1 MTASDPIAAMLGRYV
16 DADEIAGAA
25 TLVWKDGKVVQTC
38 ATGWRDRESLELLER
53 DAIFRIASMTKPVT
67 SVAALMLVDEGRIAL
82 ADPISRW
89 APEFADMRVLRSPTG
104 PLDETDPAARE
115 ITFDDLLTHRSGLTY
130 GSFHAGP
137 IQPAYEAALGGDIDS
152 HVAPDDWITA
162 LAALP
167 LIDQPGAGFHY
178 GNSTDL
184 LGFLI
189 ARIEGEPL
197 GAVLQRRIFGP
208 LGMTD
213 TGFTVPADKAHRKA
227 QLYGFDAAGGM
238 IPRPTGASGAGAVL
252 PERPADMTYVSGSG
266 GLWSTLDD
274 YLAFARLFLGDGA
287 VDGVRLLQPETLA
300 GHDDQPADG
309 RSARPRRDA
318 GHADLHRPRLRLRPG
333 RRHGPGH
340 RRRDPLQG
348 RRRHSRLAG
357 RLRRLVA
364 GRSDVGNGDDL
375 PGPQRHGA
383 GADGHGHRPRRLR
396 RHHRVPRPG
405 QRALGHSAL
414 SSRKPRS
421 GYPGPRLS
429 PGRVWVPDRPFGR
442 PG

>member
-25 TLVWKDGKVVQTC
+25 TLVWKGGKVLQTC
-38 ATGWRDRESLELLER
+38 VTGWRDRESLDLLGR

-82 ADPISRW
+82 TDPISRW

-104 PLDETDPAARE
+104 PLDETDPASRE
-115 ITFDDLLTHRSGLTY
+115 ITFNDLLTHRSGLTY

-137 IQPAYEAALGGDIDS
+137 IQPAYDAALGGDIDS
-152 HVAPDDWITA
+152 HVAPDDWIAA
-162 LAALP
+162 LAGLP
-167 LIDQPGAGFHY
+167 LIDQPGGGFHY

-227 QLYGFDAAGGM
+227 QLYGFDAAGEM

-252 PERPADMTYVSGSG
+252 PERPTDMTYVSGSG

-287 VDGVRLLQPETLA
+287 VDGVRLLRPETLKA
-300 GHDDQPADG
+300 MMTNQLTED
-309 RSARPRRDA
+309 
-318 GHADLHRPRLRLRPG
+318 
-333 RRHGPGH
+333 
-340 RRRDPLQG
+340 
-348 RRRHSRLAG
+348 
-357 RLRRLVA
+357 
-364 GRSDVGNGDDL
+364 
-375 PGPQRHGA
+375 
-383 GADGHGHRPRRLR
+383 
-396 RHHRVPRPG
+396 
-405 QRALGHSAL
+405 QRARGETLGMPIFTAHGFGYGLAVVMDPDTAAVTRCKGGLGTVGWPGAYGGWWQADPTTGTVMIFLVHNVMELEQMAMGIGLGVYGAITEFHGLATAL
-414 SSRKPRS
+414 
-421 GYPGPRLS
+421 
-429 PGRVWVPDRPFGR
+429 
-442 PG
+442 

>member
-1 MTASDPIAAMLGRYV
+1 MTASDPITAMLGRYV

-25 TLVWKDGKVVQTC
+25 TLVWKDGRVVQTC
-38 ATGWRDRESLELLER
+38 ATGWRDRESLDLLQR

-67 SVAALMLVDEGRIAL
+67 SVAALMLVDDGKISL

-89 APEFADMRVLRSPTG
+89 APEFADMRVLRSPDG

-137 IQPAYEAALGGDIDS
+137 IQPAYDAALGGDIDS
-152 HVAPDDWITA
+152 HVAPDDWIAA

-274 YLAFARLFLGDGA
+274 YLAFARLFLGNGA
-287 VDGVRLLQPETLA
+287 VDGVRLLRPETL
-300 GHDDQPADG
+300 
-309 RSARPRRDA
+309 
-318 GHADLHRPRLRLRPG
+318 
-333 RRHGPGH
+333 
-340 RRRDPLQG
+340 
-348 RRRHSRLAG
+348 
-357 RLRRLVA
+357 
-364 GRSDVGNGDDL
+364 
-375 PGPQRHGA
+375 GA
-383 GADGHGHRPRRLR
+383 MMTNQLTED
-396 RHHRVPRPG
+396 
-405 QRALGHSAL
+405 QRARGETLGMPIFTAHGFGYGLAVVMDPDTAAVTRCKGGVGTVGWPGAYGGWWQADPTTGTVMIFLVHNVMELEQMAMGIGLGVYGAITEFHGLATAL
-414 SSRKPRS
+414 
-421 GYPGPRLS
+421 
-429 PGRVWVPDRPFGR
+429 
-442 PG
+442 

>member
-25 TLVWKDGKVVQTC
+25 TLVWKGGKVVQTC
-38 ATGWRDRESLELLER
+38 ASGWRDRESLDLLGR

-82 ADPISRW
+82 TDPISRW
-89 APEFADMRVLRSPTG
+89 APEFADMRVLRAPTG
-104 PLDETDPAARE
+104 PLDEADPAVRE
-115 ITFDDLLTHRSGLTY
+115 ITFNDLLTHRSGLTY

-137 IQPAYEAALGGDIDS
+137 IQPAYDAALGGDIDS

-162 LAALP
+162 LAGLP

-213 TGFTVPADKAHRKA
+213 TGFVVPPANTHRKA

-287 VDGVRLLQPETLA
+287 VDGVRLLQPETLKA
-300 GHDDQPADG
+300 MMTNQLTED
-309 RSARPRRDA
+309 
-318 GHADLHRPRLRLRPG
+318 
-333 RRHGPGH
+333 
-340 RRRDPLQG
+340 
-348 RRRHSRLAG
+348 
-357 RLRRLVA
+357 
-364 GRSDVGNGDDL
+364 
-375 PGPQRHGA
+375 
-383 GADGHGHRPRRLR
+383 
-396 RHHRVPRPG
+396 
-405 QRALGHSAL
+405 QRARGETLGMPIFTAHGFGYGLAVVMDPDTAAVTRCKGGLGTVGWPGAYGGWWQADPTTGTVMIFLVHNVMELEQMAMGIGLGVYGAITEFHGLATAL
-414 SSRKPRS
+414 
-421 GYPGPRLS
+421 
-429 PGRVWVPDRPFGR
+429 
-442 PG
+442 

>member
-38 ATGWRDRESLELLER
+38 ASGWRDRESLDLLQR

-82 ADPISRW
+82 TEPISRW
-89 APEFADMRVLRSPTG
+89 APEFAAMRVLRSPTG
-104 PLDETDPAARE
+104 PLDETDPAVRE

-137 IQPAYEAALGGDIDS
+137 IQPAYAAALGGDIDS
-152 HVAPDDWITA
+152 PVAPDDWIAA

-287 VDGVRLLQPETLA
+287 VDGVRLLQPATLKAMMTNQLTEDQRARGETLGMPIFTA
-300 GHDDQPADG
+300 HGFGYGLAVVMDPDTAAVTRCKGGLGTVGWPGAYGGWWQADPTTG
-309 RSARPRRDA
+309 TVMIFLVHNVMELEQMAMGIGLGVYGA
-318 GHADLHRPRLRLRPG
+318 ITEF
-333 RRHGPGH
+333 HG
-340 RRRDPLQG
+340 
-348 RRRHSRLAG
+348 LA
-357 RLRRLVA
+357 
-364 GRSDVGNGDDL
+364 
-375 PGPQRHGA
+375 
-383 GADGHGHRPRRLR
+383 
-396 RHHRVPRPG
+396 
-405 QRALGHSAL
+405 SAL
-414 SSRKPRS
+414 
-421 GYPGPRLS
+421 
-429 PGRVWVPDRPFGR
+429 
-442 PG
+442 

>member
-25 TLVWKDGKVVQTC
+25 TLVWKGGKVVQTC
-38 ATGWRDRESLELLER
+38 ATGWRDRESLDLLGR

-82 ADPISRW
+82 TDPVSRW

-104 PLDETDPAARE
+104 PLDEADPAVRE

-137 IQPAYEAALGGDIDS
+137 IQPAYDAALGGDIDS
-152 HVAPDDWITA
+152 HVAPDDWISA
-162 LAALP
+162 LAGLP
-167 LIDQPGAGFHY
+167 LIDQPGGGFHY

-227 QLYGFDAAGGM
+227 QLYGFDAAGEM

-252 PERPADMTYVSGSG
+252 PERPTDMTYVSGSG

-287 VDGVRLLQPETLA
+287 VDGVRLLRPETLKA
-300 GHDDQPADG
+300 MMTNQLTED
-309 RSARPRRDA
+309 
-318 GHADLHRPRLRLRPG
+318 
-333 RRHGPGH
+333 
-340 RRRDPLQG
+340 
-348 RRRHSRLAG
+348 
-357 RLRRLVA
+357 
-364 GRSDVGNGDDL
+364 
-375 PGPQRHGA
+375 
-383 GADGHGHRPRRLR
+383 
-396 RHHRVPRPG
+396 
-405 QRALGHSAL
+405 QRARGETLGMPIFTAHGFGYGLAVVMDPDTAAVTRCKGGLGTVGWPGAYGGWWQADPTTGTVMIFLVHNVMELEQMAMGIGLGVYGAITEFHGLATAL
-414 SSRKPRS
+414 
-421 GYPGPRLS
+421 
-429 PGRVWVPDRPFGR
+429 
-442 PG
+442 

>member
-104 PLDETDPAARE
+104 PLDETAPAARE

-152 HVAPDDWITA
+152 HVGPDDWITA

-184 LGFLI
+184 LGFLV

-208 LGMTD
+208 LGMRD

-287 VDGVRLLQPETLA
+287 VDGVRLLQPETLRA
-300 GHDDQPADG
+300 MMTNQLTED
-309 RSARPRRDA
+309 
-318 GHADLHRPRLRLRPG
+318 
-333 RRHGPGH
+333 
-340 RRRDPLQG
+340 
-348 RRRHSRLAG
+348 
-357 RLRRLVA
+357 
-364 GRSDVGNGDDL
+364 
-375 PGPQRHGA
+375 
-383 GADGHGHRPRRLR
+383 
-396 RHHRVPRPG
+396 
-405 QRALGHSAL
+405 QRARGETLGMPIFTAHGFGYGLAVVMDPATAAVTRCKGGVGTVGWPGAYGGWWQADPTSGTVMIFLVHNVMELEQMAMGIGLGVYGAITEFHGLASAL
-414 SSRKPRS
+414 
-421 GYPGPRLS
+421 
-429 PGRVWVPDRPFGR
+429 
-442 PG
+442 

>member
-38 ATGWRDRESLELLER
+38 ATGWRDRESLDLLQR

-67 SVAALMLVDEGRIAL
+67 SVAALMLVDDGKISL

-104 PLDETDPAARE
+104 PLDETDPALRE

-130 GSFHAGP
+130 SSFHAGP
-137 IQPAYEAALGGDIDS
+137 IQPAYDAALGGDIDS
-152 HVAPDDWITA
+152 PVAPDDWIAA

-208 LGMTD
+208 LGMAD

-227 QLYGFDAAGGM
+227 QVYGFDAAGGM
-238 IPRPTGASGAGAVL
+238 IPRPTGAFGAGAVL
-252 PERPADMTYVSGSG
+252 PERPADMTYVSGSS

-287 VDGVRLLQPETLA
+287 VDGVRLLQPATLKAMMTNQLTEDQRARGETLGMPIFTA
-300 GHDDQPADG
+300 HGFGYGLAVVMDPDTAAVTRCKGGVGTVGWPGAYGGWWQADPTTG
-309 RSARPRRDA
+309 TVMIFLVHNVMELEQMAMGIGLGVYGA
-318 GHADLHRPRLRLRPG
+318 ITEF
-333 RRHGPGH
+333 HG
-340 RRRDPLQG
+340 
-348 RRRHSRLAG
+348 LA
-357 RLRRLVA
+357 
-364 GRSDVGNGDDL
+364 
-375 PGPQRHGA
+375 
-383 GADGHGHRPRRLR
+383 
-396 RHHRVPRPG
+396 
-405 QRALGHSAL
+405 SAL
-414 SSRKPRS
+414 
-421 GYPGPRLS
+421 
-429 PGRVWVPDRPFGR
+429 
-442 PG
+442 

>member
-25 TLVWKDGKVVQTC
+25 TLVWKGGKVVQTC
-38 ATGWRDRESLELLER
+38 ATGWRDRESLDLLGR

-82 ADPISRW
+82 TDPISRW

-104 PLDETDPAARE
+104 PLDEADPAVRE
-115 ITFDDLLTHRSGLTY
+115 ITFNDLLTHRSGLTY

-137 IQPAYEAALGGDIDS
+137 IQPAYDAALGGDIDS

-162 LAALP
+162 LAGLP
-167 LIDQPGAGFHY
+167 LIDQPGTGFHY

-227 QLYGFDAAGGM
+227 QLYGFDAAGEM

-252 PERPADMTYVSGSG
+252 PERPTDMTYVSGSG

-287 VDGVRLLQPETLA
+287 VDGVRLLRPETLKA
-300 GHDDQPADG
+300 MMTNQLTED
-309 RSARPRRDA
+309 
-318 GHADLHRPRLRLRPG
+318 
-333 RRHGPGH
+333 
-340 RRRDPLQG
+340 
-348 RRRHSRLAG
+348 
-357 RLRRLVA
+357 
-364 GRSDVGNGDDL
+364 
-375 PGPQRHGA
+375 
-383 GADGHGHRPRRLR
+383 
-396 RHHRVPRPG
+396 
-405 QRALGHSAL
+405 QRARGETLGMPIFTAHGFGYGLAVVMDPDTAAVTRCKGGLGTVGWPGAYGGWWQADPTTGTVMIFLVHNVMELEQMAMGIGLGVYGAITEFHGLATAL
-414 SSRKPRS
+414 
-421 GYPGPRLS
+421 
-429 PGRVWVPDRPFGR
+429 
-442 PG
+442 

>member
-25 TLVWKDGKVVQTC
+25 TLVWKGGKVLQTC
-38 ATGWRDRESLELLER
+38 VTGWRDRESLDLLGR

-82 ADPISRW
+82 TDPISRW

-104 PLDETDPAARE
+104 PLDETDPASRE
-115 ITFDDLLTHRSGLTY
+115 ITFNDLLTHRSGLTY

-137 IQPAYEAALGGDIDS
+137 IQPAYDAALGGDIDS
-152 HVAPDDWITA
+152 HVAPDDWIAA
-162 LAALP
+162 LAGLP
-167 LIDQPGAGFHY
+167 LIDQPGGGFHY

-213 TGFTVPADKAHRKA
+213 TGFTVAADKAHRKA
-227 QLYGFDAAGGM
+227 QLYGFDAAGEM

-252 PERPADMTYVSGSG
+252 PERPTDMTYVSGSG

-287 VDGVRLLQPETLA
+287 VDGVRLLRPETLKA
-300 GHDDQPADG
+300 MMTNQLTED
-309 RSARPRRDA
+309 
-318 GHADLHRPRLRLRPG
+318 
-333 RRHGPGH
+333 
-340 RRRDPLQG
+340 
-348 RRRHSRLAG
+348 
-357 RLRRLVA
+357 
-364 GRSDVGNGDDL
+364 
-375 PGPQRHGA
+375 
-383 GADGHGHRPRRLR
+383 
-396 RHHRVPRPG
+396 
-405 QRALGHSAL
+405 QRARGETLGMPIFTAHGFGYGLAVVMDPDTAAVTRCKGGLGTVGWPGAYGGWWQADPTTGTVMIFLVHNVMELEQMAMGIGLGVYGAITEFHGLATAL
-414 SSRKPRS
+414 
-421 GYPGPRLS
+421 
-429 PGRVWVPDRPFGR
+429 
-442 PG
+442 

>member
-1 MTASDPIAAMLGRYV
+1 MTASEPIADMLGRYV

-25 TLVWKDGKVVQTC
+25 TLVWKGGKVVQSC
-38 ATGWRDRESLELLER
+38 AVGWRDRESLDLLQR

-82 ADPISRW
+82 SDPISRW
-89 APEFADMRVLRSPTG
+89 APEFAEMCVLRSPTG
-104 PLDETDPAARE
+104 PLDEADPAVRE

-137 IQPAYEAALGGDIDS
+137 IQPAYGAALGGDIDS
-152 HVAPDDWITA
+152 DVAPDDWIAA
-162 LAALP
+162 LAGLP

-213 TGFTVPADKAHRKA
+213 TGFVVPPANAHRKA

-287 VDGVRLLQPETLA
+287 VDGVRLLRPETLKA
-300 GHDDQPADG
+300 MMTNQLTED
-309 RSARPRRDA
+309 
-318 GHADLHRPRLRLRPG
+318 
-333 RRHGPGH
+333 
-340 RRRDPLQG
+340 
-348 RRRHSRLAG
+348 
-357 RLRRLVA
+357 
-364 GRSDVGNGDDL
+364 
-375 PGPQRHGA
+375 
-383 GADGHGHRPRRLR
+383 
-396 RHHRVPRPG
+396 
-405 QRALGHSAL
+405 QRARGETLGMPIFTAHGFGYGLAVVMDPDTAAVTRCKGGLGTVGWPGAYGGWWQADPTTGTVMIFLVHNVMELEQMAMGIGLGVYGAISEFHGLATAL
-414 SSRKPRS
+414 
-421 GYPGPRLS
+421 
-429 PGRVWVPDRPFGR
+429 
-442 PG
+442 

>member
-16 DADEIAGAA
+16 DADEIAGAT

-152 HVAPDDWITA
+152 HVGPDDWITA

-184 LGFLI
+184 LGFLV

-208 LGMTD
+208 LGMRD

-300 GHDDQPADG
+300 AMMTNQLTED
-309 RSARPRRDA
+309 
-318 GHADLHRPRLRLRPG
+318 
-333 RRHGPGH
+333 
-340 RRRDPLQG
+340 
-348 RRRHSRLAG
+348 
-357 RLRRLVA
+357 
-364 GRSDVGNGDDL
+364 
-375 PGPQRHGA
+375 
-383 GADGHGHRPRRLR
+383 
-396 RHHRVPRPG
+396 
-405 QRALGHSAL
+405 QRARGETLGMPIFTAHGFGYGLAVVMDPATAAVTRCKGGVGTVGWPGAYGGWWQADPTSGTVMIFLVHNVMELEQMAMGIGLGVYGAITEFHGLASAL
-414 SSRKPRS
+414 
-421 GYPGPRLS
+421 
-429 PGRVWVPDRPFGR
+429 
-442 PG
+442 